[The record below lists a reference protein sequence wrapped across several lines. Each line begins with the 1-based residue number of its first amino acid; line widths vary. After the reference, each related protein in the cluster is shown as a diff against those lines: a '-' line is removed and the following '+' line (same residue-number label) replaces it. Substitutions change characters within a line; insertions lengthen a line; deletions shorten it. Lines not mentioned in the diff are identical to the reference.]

1 MKWLTEIPDKINKN
15 IRMKKEARKIFIQN
29 KRVLLKSKLEQMEI
43 VYNSNKAKKFYQEV
57 NSIRRIETT
66 DIIG

>member
-1 MKWLTEIPDKINKN
+1 
-15 IRMKKEARKIFIQN
+15 MKKEARKIFIQN